1 MSQSTASPVLSDTR
15 HGGDTKLLRR
25 NWTATPSARSQMPRR
40 ILIADDSPV
49 IRRTVRAW
57 IESNT
62 DCEICGEAGD
72 GKTAVH
78 LVERL
83 KPDTVILDVAMPVMT
98 GLQAA
103 DQIIAGAPKTQIVIL
118 TNFDSNILRQHA
130 FRVGIKAVLA
140 KDGEGTLDRLVST
153 LQDLPDVA

>member
-1 MSQSTASPVLSDTR
+1 
-15 HGGDTKLLRR
+15 
-25 NWTATPSARSQMPRR
+25 MPRR

-49 IRRTVRAW
+49 IRRTVRSW
-57 IESNT
+57 IESKT

-83 KPDTVILDVAMPVMT
+83 NPDTVILDVAMPVMT

-103 DQIIAGAPKTQIVIL
+103 DEIIASAPKTQIVVL
-118 TNFDSNILRQHA
+118 TNFPSELLTQHA

-140 KDGEGTLDRLVST
+140 KDGESTLDRLVST
-153 LQDLPDVA
+153 LQDLPEAA

>member
-1 MSQSTASPVLSDTR
+1 LFVGVASYA
-15 HGGDTKLLRR
+15 LRLPFKEM
-25 NWTATPSARSQMPRR
+25 ARR

-49 IRRTVRAW
+49 IRRTIRTW
-57 IESNT
+57 IEAKT
-62 DCEICGEAGD
+62 DCEVCGEASD
-72 GKTAVH
+72 GKTAVS

-103 DQIIAGAPKTQIVIL
+103 DEIIAHAPKTQIIVL
-118 TNFDSNILRQHA
+118 TNFSSDLLKQHA

-140 KDGEGTLDRLVST
+140 KDGESTLDRLVST
-153 LQDLPDVA
+153 LENLPRVA

>member
-1 MSQSTASPVLSDTR
+1 MSGFRHFEKLPFAASV
-15 HGGDTKLLRR
+15 
-25 NWTATPSARSQMPRR
+25 TPSAHLFKMPRR

-57 IESNT
+57 IESKT

-78 LVERL
+78 LVKRL
-83 KPDTVILDVAMPVMT
+83 KPDTVILDIAMPVMS
-98 GLQAA
+98 GLRAA
-103 DQIIAGAPKTQIVIL
+103 DEIIASAPKTQIVVL
-118 TNFDSNILRQHA
+118 TNFPSDVLRQYA
-130 FRVGIKAVLA
+130 FRVGIRAVLA
-140 KDGEGTLDRLVST
+140 KDGERTLDRLVST